1 LLGGAIMILVEDEFD
16 AQYIRHSTAFEI
28 QQTKVLSMIE
38 GSLNDISLPSLL
50 QLLCIESE
58 KEYKLVLTRNNDR
71 GEVLTDHGYI
81 VGSTYGIL
89 EGEDSLCEL
98 ITWRQGQFSAER
110 FHPEGEVPE
119 NLAVPFQATMEFTQD
134 ATFLTRQNVGLNSV
148 ISGSILF
155 GSTSWKELVSRYPLD
170 RESLSVLAWL
180 REGRSMRLAMREF
193 GLDLARA
200 TAILKSLVITKS
212 VDVIRIGREEV
223 EAASIDSSE
232 TVEPLKSRIIT
243 TGEQASA
250 AAQLAREAAKSF
262 ENLPAIN
269 DESFVSTAYKADALP
284 TPANQ
289 PAEGSYNVDRIANVS
304 ASTAAENLPG
314 RSSVEARLRAKRAG
328 ASTLTRLPSVSAA
341 QVTSDAIPVLPQP
354 DASGVLPS
362 EVPYGVTVHA
372 ASAAPPEK
380 TGLMP
385 VASTGEAAEA
395 KKKTGLDAL
404 LRNAHKRNIEAAIEV
419 APEVKQRPV
428 DSGGNRYVTRHT
440 ETAEIDALKVP
451 IPHDDPRFTS
461 RTAAL
466 PLVALDIERLL
477 RATFAATQFG
487 RASLGNPSLDP
498 QRRQTVLDAEYGMS
512 LLSSIDE
519 ATRSPAS
526 ILASCKYCLNRGYIT
541 TTDQV
546 LPLTVDLLLG
556 RMEIDQY
563 LLQRRRISGDQLHD
577 LINIANQEGIKLTQ
591 LLVKG
596 GFLTEGDIETL
607 SREQKRFAFK

>member
-1 LLGGAIMILVEDEFD
+1 LLGGAIMILVVKEF
-16 AQYIRHSTAFEI
+16 ATRHFTAFAPE
-28 QQTKVLSMIE
+28 QTKVLSMIE

-58 KEYKLVLTRNNDR
+58 REYRLALVRNNDR
-71 GEVLTDHGYI
+71 GEVLTDHGHI

-89 EGEDSLCEL
+89 EGEDAVCEL
-98 ITWRQGQFSAER
+98 ITWRQGHFSAER
-110 FHPEGEVPE
+110 FYPPGQVPR
-119 NLAVPFQATMEFTQD
+119 NLVLPFQATMEFTQD
-134 ATFLTRQNVGLNSV
+134 ATYLTRQNVGLNSI

-155 GSTSWKELVSRYPLD
+155 GSTSWKELVSKFPLD
-170 RESLSVLAWL
+170 RETLSILAWL

-223 EAASIDSSE
+223 EAASLDSSE
-232 TVEPLKSRIIT
+232 SIEPVKPRLIT

-269 DESFVSTAYKADALP
+269 DEAFVSTAYKVDSAP

-289 PAEGSYNVDRIANVS
+289 PAEGSYNVDRIANGS
-304 ASTAAENLPG
+304 ASTAAENSQG

-341 QVTSDAIPVLPQP
+341 QVTSDAIPVLPQSNS
-354 DASGVLPS
+354 SGVPPS
-362 EVPYGVTVHA
+362 EVPYGGTGNA
-372 ASAAPPEK
+372 AIANPPENTGIASAA
-380 TGLMP
+380 
-385 VASTGEAAEA
+385 STAEGSDA

-404 LRNAHKRNIEAAIEV
+404 LRNAHKRNIEAFIEET
-419 APEVKQRPV
+419 PEVKPRPV
-428 DSGGNRYVTRHT
+428 DSGTNRYVPRHI

-451 IPHDDPRFTS
+451 VPHDDPRFTS

-477 RATFAATQFG
+477 RASFSATQFG
-487 RASLGNPSLDP
+487 RASLGNPSLDA

-512 LLSSIDE
+512 LLASIDE

-526 ILASCKYCLNRGYIT
+526 ILASCKYCLDRGYIT

>member
-1 LLGGAIMILVEDEFD
+1 
-16 AQYIRHSTAFEI
+16 
-28 QQTKVLSMIE
+28 MIE

-58 KEYKLVLTRNNDR
+58 KEYKLVLIRNNDR
-71 GEVLTDHGYI
+71 GEVLTDHGHI

-110 FHPEGEVPE
+110 YYPAGQVPR
-119 NLAVPFQATMEFTQD
+119 NLAWPFQATMEFTQD
-134 ATFLTRQNVGLNSV
+134 ATYLTRQNVGLNSV

-155 GSTSWKELVSRYPLD
+155 GSTSWKELVSCFPLD

-223 EAASIDSSE
+223 EAASLDSSE
-232 TVEPLKSRIIT
+232 SLEPVKSRIIT

-250 AAQLAREAAKSF
+250 AAQLAREAAKTF

-269 DESFVSTAYKADALP
+269 DEAFVSTSYKADILP
-284 TPANQ
+284 TPPNQ
-289 PAEGSYNVDRIANVS
+289 PAEGSYNVDRIANAS
-304 ASTAAENLPG
+304 ALTATENLQG

-328 ASTLTRLPSVSAA
+328 VSTFTRLPSVSAA
-341 QVTSDAIPVLPQP
+341 QVTSDAVPVLPQP
-354 DASGVLPS
+354 DASGVPPS
-362 EVPYGVTVHA
+362 EVPYGGTGPAENSVRSGNAGFTPA
-372 ASAAPPEK
+372 ANP
-380 TGLMP
+380 
-385 VASTGEAAEA
+385 GEAADA

-404 LRNAHKRNIEAAIEV
+404 LRSAHKRNIEAAIEAV
-419 APEVKQRPV
+419 PEVKQRPA
-428 DSGGNRYVTRHT
+428 DSGVNRFVTKHT

-451 IPHDDPRFTS
+451 VPHDDPRFTS

-477 RATFAATQFG
+477 RATFSATQFG
-487 RASLGNPSLDP
+487 RTSLGNPSLDL
-498 QRRQTVLDAEYGMS
+498 QRRQTVLDAESGIS
-512 LLSSIDE
+512 LISSIDE
-519 ATRSPAS
+519 ASRSPAS
-526 ILASCKYCLNRGYIT
+526 ILASCKYCLDRGYIT

-556 RMEIDQY
+556 RLEIDQY

>member
-1 LLGGAIMILVEDEFD
+1 L
-16 AQYIRHSTAFEI
+16 STGNLATSAT
-28 QQTKVLSMIE
+28 QQAKVLFMIE

-50 QLLCIESE
+50 QLLCIENE
-58 KEYKLVLTRNNDR
+58 KEYKLTIVRDNDR
-71 GEVLTDHGYI
+71 GEVLTDRGQI

-98 ITWRQGQFSAER
+98 ITWHEGQFSAER
-110 FHPEGEVPE
+110 FHPAGQVPR
-119 NLAVPFQATMEFTQD
+119 NLTLPFQATMEFTQD
-134 ATFLTRQNVGLNSV
+134 ATYLTRQNVGLNSV

-155 GSTSWKELVSRYPLD
+155 GSTAWKELVSRFPLD
-170 RESLSVLAWL
+170 REALSVLAWL

-193 GLDLARA
+193 DLDLARA

-223 EAASIDSSE
+223 EAASLDSSDS
-232 TVEPLKSRIIT
+232 VEPIKSLIIT

-262 ENLPAIN
+262 DNLPAIN
-269 DESFVSTAYKADALP
+269 DGAFVSSAYQSDKLP

-289 PAEGSYNVDRIANVS
+289 PVEGSYNVDRVANAS
-304 ASTAAENLPG
+304 ASSAADNLQG

-328 ASTLTRLPSVSAA
+328 ASTLTRLPAVSTA
-341 QVTSDAIPVLPQP
+341 QVTSDAIPVLPQT
-354 DASGVLPS
+354 DAG
-362 EVPYGVTVHA
+362 
-372 ASAAPPEK
+372 APPSAIPHA
-380 TGLMP
+380 GQNGAINSGQSVNP
-385 VASTGEAAEA
+385 STSPAARSGETVEGR
-395 KKKTGLDAL
+395 KKTGLDAL
-404 LRNAHKRNIEAAIEV
+404 LRSAHKRNIVESIEAQ
-419 APEVKQRPV
+419 PPVKQRPV
-428 DSGGNRYVTRHT
+428 DTGNNRFVTRHT

-451 IPHDDPRFTS
+451 VPHDDPRFTS

-477 RATFAATQFG
+477 RATFVATHFG
-487 RASLGNPSLDP
+487 RTSLGNPSLDP
-498 QRRQTVLDAEYGMS
+498 QRRQTVLDAEYGVS

-519 ATRSPAS
+519 ASRSPAS
-526 ILASCKYCLNRGYIT
+526 ILSSCKYCLDRGYIT

-577 LINIANQEGIKLTQ
+577 LSNIAKQQGIKLTQ